1 MTKRPFIIATLSF
14 LLFVPAAQAI
24 PCANPDNSECAS
36 RGQVCNLT
44 GIGRPLANPNEP
56 ASTCVTPVTGAPSA
70 SSPVVSSPPSASS
83 PVITSPP
90 SASSPVFTNP
100 NYGKTTLVNPLGANT
115 TLMSLLQ
122 RILDFVIQIG
132 AIIVV
137 LMLVYV
143 GYKFVVAQG
152 EPGKLSEAREMLLW
166 TVIGALILLG
176 AKVIATGIEATVNA
190 LMVGK

>member
-1 MTKRPFIIATLSF
+1 
-14 LLFVPAAQAI
+14 
-24 PCANPDNSECAS
+24 
-36 RGQVCNLT
+36 
-44 GIGRPLANPNEP
+44 
-56 ASTCVTPVTGAPSA
+56 
-70 SSPVVSSPPSASS
+70 
-83 PVITSPP
+83 
-90 SASSPVFTNP
+90 
-100 NYGKTTLVNPLGANT
+100 LVNPLGANT